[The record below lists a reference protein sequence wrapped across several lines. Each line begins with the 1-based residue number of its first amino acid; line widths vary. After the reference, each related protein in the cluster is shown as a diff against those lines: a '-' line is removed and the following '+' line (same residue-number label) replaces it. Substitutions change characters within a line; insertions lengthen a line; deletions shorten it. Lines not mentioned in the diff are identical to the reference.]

1 MVNPSRARMCLV
13 ALLAVNS
20 FGLIDFPADPGRLR
34 AQSQPP
40 RGTVYLGAGLSP
52 EQVTVLGATV
62 AAGDPSGILLLDGPT
77 AAAANDAFLA
87 SLKPPAI
94 VPVGSF
100 PADAA
105 KVGERLGERAQRPL
119 AWTGGAPRELWR
131 RLFPRAEAVVV
142 CPAKPRRL
150 LLQSACLAGVLEA
163 PLFVTH
169 GRASESAQLNRLLKR
184 WKTRRVYTVGSAYPR
199 ASWLPDVAVTRLSGE
214 AEVAAAY
221 LEQLGRQGPVTTLV
235 VANPSDIK
243 GEGAA
248 LSSLAPWVALQRRA
262 ALLLTGPGGDNV
274 EKLVKAA
281 VRRKPLRR
289 ADTLLL
295 VANLKAVPPRQRP
308 NPIKSDKDP
317 HIDMEPLT
325 PTGYEPF
332 SFSVGRLFHKD
343 PGVVPLLLARRHLL
357 ARKKDPPRA
366 LVVSNTGGS
375 LPLLE
380 TFSRSTVRE
389 LRNCGCETTA
399 LFGKDVDGPT
409 LRRQLQKHDIF
420 LWEGHHNT
428 LIVDWKFP
436 EWDEPLPPALV
447 FLQSCLALKEEKVRG
462 VLGNGAVGVIGSSTR
477 TYSASGGACSLCF
490 FNGVLYE
497 GLSVGE
503 SLRQS
508 KNFLLAYALLKEKR
522 LGKEALRSGANL
534 RAAWAFSLWGDPTL
548 KLPTPPRSAT
558 PARPPV
564 RHTVRGNVIRLK
576 LPTAKHDKVV
586 SSSFRAEPHPN
597 GRLAGLVRKEK
608 DSDARPLVP
617 LVFAEV
623 HLPKAPKGRTP
634 RLSSRL
640 PSKNWV
646 FNWDARRRCGYL
658 LAVPRAKDREE
669 LRFSVHWEAPQTAS
683 TATGSR

>member
-1 MVNPSRARMCLV
+1 MST
-13 ALLAVNS
+13 
-20 FGLIDFPADPGRLR
+20 I
-34 AQSQPP
+34 
-40 RGTVYLGAGLSP
+40 
-52 EQVTVLGATV
+52 
-62 AAGDPSGILLLDGPT
+62 
-77 AAAANDAFLA
+77 
-87 SLKPPAI
+87 
-94 VPVGSF
+94 
-100 PADAA
+100 
-105 KVGERLGERAQRPL
+105 
-119 AWTGGAPRELWR
+119 
-131 RLFPRAEAVVV
+131 
-142 CPAKPRRL
+142 
-150 LLQSACLAGVLEA
+150 
-163 PLFVTH
+163 
-169 GRASESAQLNRLLKR
+169 
-184 WKTRRVYTVGSAYPR
+184 
-199 ASWLPDVAVTRLSGE
+199 
-214 AEVAAAY
+214 
-221 LEQLGRQGPVTTLV
+221 V
-235 VANPSDIK
+235 VANPSDNK
-243 GEGAA
+243 GEGSA
-248 LSSLAPWVALQRRA
+248 LSSLAPWVALRRRA
-262 ALLLTGPGGDNV
+262 VLLLTEPDGANV
-274 EKLVKAA
+274 EKLVTTAL
-281 VRRKPLRR
+281 RRKVLRR

-295 VANLKAVPPRQRP
+295 VADLAAIPPRQRP
-308 NPIKSDKDP
+308 NPIKSDKDQ

-325 PTGYEPF
+325 PKGFEPF

-343 PGVVPLLLARRHLL
+343 PGVVPLLLAR
-357 ARKKDPPRA
+357 KKEPPRA
-366 LVVSNTGGS
+366 LVVSNTGAS

-399 LFGKDVDGPT
+399 LFGKEADGPT
-409 LRRQLQKHDIF
+409 LRRQLRKHDIF

-428 LIVDWKFP
+428 LIIDWKFP

-522 LGKEALRSGANL
+522 LGKEAQRSGANL

-548 KLPTPPRSAT
+548 KLPAPPRAAS
-558 PARPPV
+558 PERPPV
-564 RHTVRGNVIRLK
+564 RHIVRGNTIRLK
-576 LPTAKHDKVV
+576 LPSAKHDKVV
-586 SSSFRAEPHPN
+586 SSSFRAEAHPN

-623 HLPKAPKGRTP
+623 HLPRAPKGRAP

-658 LAVPRAKDREE
+658 LAVPRVKDKEE

-683 TATGSR
+683 TATGGQ